1 MPRVG
6 RCSGRSLDGESLR
19 VSLYGR
25 DGCVED
31 SFDVV
36 AVRVERERSVVP
48 AAVLGTNA
56 GRAVVDRRC
65 MPALD
70 ADGVRRP
77 ERDVC
82 ARRDAVSTWLCSD
95 RVQREVVTPTAPE
108 QDICIAFELTLAQH
122 RESKFG

>member
-1 MPRVG
+1 MSP
-6 RCSGRSLDGESLR
+6 DGESLP
-19 VSLYGR
+19 VSLSGR

-31 SFDVV
+31 SFDIV
-36 AVRVERERSVVP
+36 AVRVERESGVVA

-56 GRAVVDRRC
+56 GRAVVGSAVVDRRC
-65 MPALD
+65 VPALD

-95 RVQREVVTPTAPE
+95 RMQREVVARTAPE
-108 QDICIAFELTLAQH
+108 QNVCIAFELTLAQH